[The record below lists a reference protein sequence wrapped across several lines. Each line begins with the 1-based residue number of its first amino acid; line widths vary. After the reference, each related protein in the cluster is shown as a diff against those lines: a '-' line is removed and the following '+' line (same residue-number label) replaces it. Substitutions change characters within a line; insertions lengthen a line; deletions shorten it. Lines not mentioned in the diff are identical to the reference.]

1 MKFTA
6 IVPLKANSRRVPRKN
21 FRLLVGKPLF
31 VHIIWSSKGTSS
43 NVSKIWTNN
52 GFWISG

>member
-31 VHIIWSSKGTSS
+31 VHII
-43 NVSKIWTNN
+43 
-52 GFWISG
+52 